1 MGKAQRLFARTTVT
15 ALLALAASSAQ
26 AVPLT
31 FAFTAT
37 VRETIIFNEFGQ
49 ATFDP
54 SHNGAAVTGA
64 ITIETDG
71 LVRDEFVATDGTY
84 LQFFEP
90 NNLAVALISSVLD
103 IGGIAR
109 DVGAY
114 ADNFGG
120 LQVIDSSGPQPCGEG
135 CSGLTPDQVVVFHG
149 STNFPRIF
157 APLLTGVF
165 DTRSLTLGW
174 SDTETN
180 PLGLI
185 DLSNGFEP
193 LDVLS
198 IPIGTLFG
206 LFTQSVDTCVDGE
219 CVQSSSTS
227 TNFQFGSL
235 TVSAAQMAVPEP
247 GTLGLF
253 VLGLLGV
260 GGVKKKWRSGRDS
273 NPRPPA

>member
-1 MGKAQRLFARTTVT
+1 MGKARRFFAHTTVT

-26 AVPLT
+26 AIPLT

-49 ATFDP
+49 ATFDL
-54 SHNGAAVTGA
+54 SHNGEAVTGA
-64 ITIETDG
+64 IMIETDG

-90 NNLAVALISSVLD
+90 NNLALISSVLN
-103 IGGIAR
+103 IGGIAH

-114 ADNFGG
+114 DDGFGG
-120 LQVIDSSGPQPCGEG
+120 LQVVDSSGPQPCGEG
-135 CSGLTPDQVVVFHG
+135 CSSLTPDQVVVFDG

-157 APLLTGVF
+157 DPLLTGVF

-174 SDTETN
+174 SDVDNN

-193 LDVLS
+193 LDVLN

-219 CVQSSSTS
+219 CLQSSSIS

-235 TVSAAQMAVPEP
+235 TVSAAQMPVPEP
-247 GTLGLF
+247 GTLSLF